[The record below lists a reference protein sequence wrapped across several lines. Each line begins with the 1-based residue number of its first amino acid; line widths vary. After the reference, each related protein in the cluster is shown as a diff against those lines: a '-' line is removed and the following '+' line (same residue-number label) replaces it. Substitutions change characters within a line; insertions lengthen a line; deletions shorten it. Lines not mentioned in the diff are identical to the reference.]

1 MSARWCWIDEAG
13 SLRESTA
20 PPAGSRPIAQAT
32 ALLLPPLISSLHT
45 NFHAWQKAGLSPG
58 PVTAAR
64 MWVDPAGELAVECK
78 ETEHPTS
85 IYPVGAYQVG
95 AYQVGA
101 MQGLAAW
108 LVLLDKWVE
117 TFVVIARAR
126 AIWSPAELAGA
137 LSFTT
142 PSLLPAELV
151 RTTPHNWERVA
162 QALALAV
169 ADGPLDGGHQTS
181 GRQTSGRQTAAHT
194 DRHWNR

>member
-1 MSARWCWIDEAG
+1 MSTRWCWIDEAG
-13 SLRESTA
+13 SLCESTA
-20 PPAGSRPIAQAT
+20 PPAGSQPLAQAT
-32 ALLLPPLISSLHT
+32 ARLLPPLISSLHT

-78 ETEHPTS
+78 EAQHPTA
-85 IYPVGAYQVG
+85 IYPVG

-151 RTTPHNWERVA
+151 RTAPHNWERVA

-169 ADGPLDGGHQTS
+169 ADGPLDGG
-181 GRQTSGRQTAAHT
+181 RQTNGRQTAAHT